1 MASELRLY
9 NTLTRNTEPLSLRKP
24 GEATVYCC
32 GPTVYDVP
40 HAGHAR
46 AALAPDLLVRRLTH
60 QGLKV
65 TFVRNI
71 TDVDD
76 KILERSAKNGESP
89 LELSRRMATI
99 YQEEM
104 ASCGCLP
111 PTHEPRVSETV
122 PEIVAL
128 IEKLVAN
135 ESAYVL
141 EMSEGKRDVYFAVR
155 SFPDY
160 GKLSRRKIDDLQA
173 GARVERDDHKRDPL
187 DFALWKGANEGEWA
201 WDSPWGRGRPG
212 WHIECSAMAEKHLK
226 HGFDVHGG
234 GMDLIFPHHEN
245 EIAQSEAAAPGQ
257 GDYARCWM
265 HNGFVNVDKEKMSK
279 SLGNFVTVR
288 DVLAR
293 NDAEG
298 FRWFLL
304 AAHYRGPIQFDTEQ
318 LADGRVVFPG
328 VDEAERRVD
337 YLFATV
343 ERLAELVRAGLTAPG
358 KLPPELLKHKTELEA
373 ATAQGEAA
381 LDDDLN
387 TPVALAALGEMM
399 RIGNET
405 VMLAQ
410 KRKKDA
416 SFVGA
421 AGVLGRH
428 VTLAIGA
435 LSKQLGLLNVSPADY
450 AARVKERRLALR
462 KLSAESIEQ
471 KLAERVEAR
480 QAKDFAR
487 GDAIRTEL
495 QTLGVA
501 ISDTAE
507 GGSTWTITQ

>member
-1 MASELRLY
+1 MALELRLY
-9 NTLTRNTEPLSLRKP
+9 NTLTRNTEPLSLRNP
-24 GEATVYCC
+24 GEATIYCC

-46 AALAPDLLVRRLTH
+46 AALAPDLLVRRLKH
-60 QGLKV
+60 QGVTV

-76 KILERSAKNGESP
+76 KILERSKKNGESP
-89 LELSRRMATI
+89 LELSRRMAAV

-122 PEIVAL
+122 PEIIAL
-128 IEKLVAN
+128 IQKLVAN

-141 EMSEGKRDVYFAVR
+141 DMADGKRDVYFSVR
-155 SFPDY
+155 SFPGY

-187 DFALWKGANEGEWA
+187 DFALWKGAAEGEWA
-201 WDSPWGRGRPG
+201 WDSPWGKGRPG
-212 WHIECSAMAEKHLK
+212 WHIECSAMAEKHLQ

-245 EIAQSEAAAPGQ
+245 EIAQSEAAEPGK

-318 LADGRVVFPG
+318 LADRVVFPG

-343 ERLAELVRAGLTAPG
+343 ERLGDLMRAAAAAPA
-358 KLPPELLKHKTELEA
+358 KLAPELKNFKTELEA
-373 ATAQGEAA
+373 ATKQGEAA

-387 TPVALAALGEMM
+387 TPVALAALGEMT
-399 RIGNET
+399 RIGNEIA
-405 VMLAQ
+405 MLAQ

-416 SFVGA
+416 VFVGS
-421 AGVLGRH
+421 AGVFAGH
-428 VTLAIGA
+428 VRDAIKG
-435 LSKQLGLLNVSPADY
+435 LTMQLGLMNVTPAEY

-462 KLSAESIEQ
+462 KLSAADIEQ
-471 KLAERVEAR
+471 KLVDRAEAR
-480 QAKDFAR
+480 KAKDFAKS
-487 GDAIRTEL
+487 DAIRDEL
-495 QTLGVA
+495 LALGVA
-501 ISDTAE
+501 ISDTVD
-507 GGSTWTITQ
+507 GTSTWTITQ